1 MGREVIALEA
11 EGADPNLG
19 SKIHDGEGV
28 EDRAAIAATERSIG

>member
-19 SKIHDGEGV
+19 REIHNREGV
-28 EDRAAIAATERSIG
+28 ENRAAVAAAEWSIG